1 MPTTG
6 GMRLHVDNGMPGGPH
21 AMMETTSLRVED
33 VQRLL
38 ARGALVE
45 GANAAAALLQREPA
59 SATAHHLAAVAA
71 VLQRRAPQA
80 VDLALQAVAL
90 QPADAR
96 FQLTLGRAHK
106 LAGNLGAAAAAYRQA
121 ITLDPLFAE
130 AHVSLGITLKHAGD
144 MDGAIQAYEEALLIN
159 PKLGVAHANLANAK
173 AAQAELLAAVGG
185 QGTADAL
192 PGDDVLEGF
201 SRALALDPAN
211 AELHH
216 NHGLMLFRARRRVDA
231 AEAFNRALALDPHNL
246 QTCLFLGACLRG
258 LGAFDPARQAYEKWL
273 STNPPA
279 VPAMRALATTLTT
292 LGRNDEALAWA
303 ERAVALDPDPAA
315 YVALCNAHQQARR
328 LPEALAA
335 GRKAVE
341 LSGGRADAYP
351 MLLLCMN
358 YIEEQPRT
366 LFDAHAEYGRALA
379 KAAAQVGKRPEAQPL
394 AAGERLK
401 VGYVSG
407 DFVRHSVTYFIAA
420 LLEHHDRER
429 FEITCYHNLGRSD
442 DVTARLKA
450 LGHRWVECDGL
461 SDTALL
467 QRIRADGIQVLVD
480 LSGLTAHSR
489 VSLFA
494 MGAAPLQLAYLGYPT
509 VTGVQA
515 MDARISD
522 CFIDPDDGD
531 PLTTTGCEPA
541 LRLPRSMF
549 CYRPDAAPAVESMPE
564 LRNGCITFGS
574 FNNTAKLSDR
584 TLQLWARVMHA
595 VPASR
600 LLLKSASV
608 AQPSTL
614 EALTRLMGAHGITA
628 DRLQLLAQT
637 PDNQSHMALYN
648 QVDIALDTYPYNGA
662 TTTCEALWMGVPVVS
677 LRGLTHASRMGASVL
692 TAAGQAQWVADSEA
706 DYIGIASALAAQ
718 PAVRAGWRRTGREQL
733 RASALFDE
741 IGFTRS
747 FEQAVLGRWL
757 QSTATAAAPVRI

>member
-1 MPTTG
+1 MQSTAA
-6 GMRLHVDNGMPGGPH
+6 LQ
-21 AMMETTSLRVED
+21 AVER
-33 VQRLL
+33 QL
-38 ARGALVE
+38 ARGELAE
-45 GANAAAALLQREPA
+45 GLLAAQAVLAREPANAAACNLVAI
-59 SATAHHLAAVAA
+59 AA
-71 VLQRRAPQA
+71 VLQRQTSQA
-80 VDLALQAVAL
+80 VALAFQAVAL
-90 QPADAR
+90 QPTEPR

-106 LAGNLGAAAAAYRQA
+106 LAGDLGRAVAAYRQA
-121 ITLDPLFAE
+121 ITLNPQYAE
-130 AHVSLGITLKHAGD
+130 ALVSLGIALKHGGD
-144 MDGAIQAYEEALLIN
+144 IDSAIRAYEQALLIN
-159 PKLGVAHANLANAK
+159 PKLGVAHANLANAR
-173 AAQAELLAAVGG
+173 AAQAELLATAGV
-185 QGTADAL
+185 QGDADA
-192 PGDDVLEGF
+192 PPADDVLEGF
-201 SRALALDPAN
+201 RRALALDPAN

-216 NHGLMLFRARRRVDA
+216 NQGLMLLRARQRIDA

-246 QTCLFLGACLRG
+246 QSCLFLGACLRG
-258 LGAFDPARQAYEKWL
+258 LGAFDHARQAYEKWL
-273 STNPPA
+273 GMNPPA
-279 VPAMRALATTLTT
+279 VPAMRALASTLTT
-292 LGRNDEALAWA
+292 LSRNDEALAWA
-303 ERAVALDPDPAA
+303 ERAVAMDSEPAA
-315 YVALCNAHQQARR
+315 YVALCNAYQQARR

-335 GRKAVE
+335 GRHAVE
-341 LSGGRADAYP
+341 LSGGRADTYP

-358 YIEEQPRT
+358 YIEEQPRV

-379 KAAAQVGKRPEAQPL
+379 KAAIRHAGQPPRARRL
-394 AAGERLK
+394 EAGERLK
-401 VGYVSG
+401 IGYVSG

-429 FEITCYHNLGRSD
+429 FEVTCYHNLGRSD
-442 DVTARLKA
+442 EVTSRLKA

-461 SDTALL
+461 SDEALVH
-467 QRIRADGIQVLVD
+467 RIRADDIHVLVD

-489 VSLFA
+489 VGMFA

-515 MDARISD
+515 MDARVSD
-522 CFIDPDDGD
+522 AIIDPDEPDD
-531 PLTTTGCEPA
+531 VTAAGCEPA

-549 CYRPDAAPAVESMPE
+549 CYRPDAAPAIGPMPE
-564 LRNGCITFGS
+564 LHNGCITFGS

-637 PDNQSHMALYN
+637 PDSQSHLALYN

-677 LRGLTHASRMGASVL
+677 LRGMTHASRMGASL
-692 TAAGQAQWVADSEA
+692 LAAAGQAQWVASSEA
-706 DYIGIASALAAQ
+706 DYVGITSSLAAQ
-718 PAVRAGWRRTGREQL
+718 PTARGGWRRTGREQL
-733 RASALFDE
+733 RASELFDE
-741 IGFTRS
+741 TGFARS

-757 QSTATAAAPVRI
+757 QRATSAAAPVRSCGRVGDASP